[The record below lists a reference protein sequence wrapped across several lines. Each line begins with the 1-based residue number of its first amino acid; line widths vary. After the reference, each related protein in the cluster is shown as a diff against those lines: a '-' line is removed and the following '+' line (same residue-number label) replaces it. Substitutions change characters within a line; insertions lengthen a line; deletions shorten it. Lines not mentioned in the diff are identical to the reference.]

1 MPGRSAPAIATAASF
16 SVANRAQGPTDASHG
31 QLLPSG
37 GRSLQVVLGVA
48 PAAASKLKTDLSKW
62 STRRPRRMPVSDLR
76 FDSPRGRLATQGL
89 ILRLRVANGVTTQ
102 SVFGADGAPVQVST
116 RPPSGSATSP
126 ILEPWLTGCVPRVD
140 NALRRRDLRLTRRE
154 DGTLI
159 SYAHRTRD
167 RQQTVA
173 LTEFCV
179 AGMTRVELTVT
190 LSPAD
195 RNRAVRLAQAVIVG
209 YGGHLALPLP
219 TLGEPSRPPPAAR
232 PGTAAAR
239 ALDARAAFALLGRAE
254 LCAMVRHEAGVAASS
269 AQALHEMRLALRR
282 LRSALT
288 LFAAVLPPQDRDR
301 FAEELRWVAT
311 RLARARDLE
320 VFRALA
326 APSLDKTDRDRAL
339 RDGIAQACAQA
350 LDVARNHA
358 RRAIGSLR
366 YRLLVLDLLRWFD
379 SLDRTRAA
387 HSPSCGK
394 VSPTPDRLLRAQARR
409 RLRRIIRDGRRLRTL
424 DSAARHQLRIR
435 AKKLRHCLEFARLL
449 SASTRP
455 QRTQRHLIRALRA
468 LQDALGELRD
478 MERSRV
484 IGMHF
489 WMGLTPLERA
499 RYARSRLVRRWGY
512 SGRLARRSL
521 KRATASLRQLRRLS

>member
-195 RNRAVRLAQAVIVG
+195 RNRA
-209 YGGHLALPLP
+209 
-219 TLGEPSRPPPAAR
+219 
-232 PGTAAAR
+232 AAA
-239 ALDARAAFALLGRAE
+239 AA
-254 LCAMVRHEAGVAASS
+254 AGAA
-269 AQALHEMRLALRR
+269 
-282 LRSALT
+282 
-288 LFAAVLPPQDRDR
+288 AAAAGTSIMLPR
-301 FAEELRWVAT
+301 F
-311 RLARARDLE
+311 
-320 VFRALA
+320 
-326 APSLDKTDRDRAL
+326 
-339 RDGIAQACAQA
+339 
-350 LDVARNHA
+350 
-358 RRAIGSLR
+358 GSL
-366 YRLLVLDLLRWFD
+366 
-379 SLDRTRAA
+379 SMAA
-387 HSPSCGK
+387 C
-394 VSPTPDRLLRAQARR
+394 
-409 RLRRIIRDGRRLRTL
+409 GRR
-424 DSAARHQLRIR
+424 
-435 AKKLRHCLEFARLL
+435 
-449 SASTRP
+449 P
-455 QRTQRHLIRALRA
+455 
-468 LQDALGELRD
+468 
-478 MERSRV
+478 
-484 IGMHF
+484 
-489 WMGLTPLERA
+489 
-499 RYARSRLVRRWGY
+499 
-512 SGRLARRSL
+512 
-521 KRATASLRQLRRLS
+521 